1 MVENNA
7 NTSNTFLYVSWRILN
22 SLSPW
27 AEQPS
32 QDVLG
37 LEHKPNSDAQQ
48 MDLGNSMKF
57 DHLGPIIVN
66 ADGTMSRIANWDTL
80 SPQEQ
85 ATTFRLISARNAQR
99 LKALREQE
107 AQAKEATDS

>member
-1 MVENNA
+1 MKILFCFVLLVLFVLASSSVTMEH
-7 NTSNTFLYVSWRILN
+7 SN
-22 SLSPW
+22 
-27 AEQPS
+27 EQPS